1 MDKESVADT
10 ENGMLLS
17 HKKGWNSSMA
27 AAGMAPEIITLG
39 EASQTEKGR
48 YDVAYA

>member
-1 MDKESVADT
+1 MADT

-17 HKKGWNSSMA
+17 HKEGWNSSMA